1 MDERWVRALRAQFPV
16 TEKTAF
22 FDIAY
27 ENCGLPLRPGGN
39 ETVL

>member
-27 ENCGLPLRPGGN
+27 ENCGSRFAR
-39 ETVL
+39 EAMERF